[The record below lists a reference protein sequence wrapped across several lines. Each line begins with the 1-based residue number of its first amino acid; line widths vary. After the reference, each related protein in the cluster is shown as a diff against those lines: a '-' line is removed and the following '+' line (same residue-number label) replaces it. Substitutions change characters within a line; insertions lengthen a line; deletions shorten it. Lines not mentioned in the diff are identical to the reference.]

1 MDFLLKDTE
10 FKLLEKVLQ
19 VLKPFKDVMVQ
30 VSAEKYVTTSAI
42 GSLIYHLIQKKLS
55 ARGRLISH

>member
-1 MDFLLKDTE
+1 MSTNLCHSDQDEVNGLPTEDTE

-42 GSLIYHLIQKKLS
+42 
-55 ARGRLISH
+55 